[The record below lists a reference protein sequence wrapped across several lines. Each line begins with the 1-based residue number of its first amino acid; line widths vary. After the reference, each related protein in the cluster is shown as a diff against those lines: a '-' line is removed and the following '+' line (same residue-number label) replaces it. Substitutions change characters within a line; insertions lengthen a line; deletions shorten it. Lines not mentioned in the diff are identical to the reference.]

1 MEIMNSFIVTGC
13 CSVLNVFGCL
23 LETCDRKYNLRR
35 EEASSTWSTQGE
47 RHWKPAKRLYGVTNN
62 SNCFQYR

>member
-23 LETCDRKYNLRR
+23 LETCDRKYNFAERGSQQHLVDSGRKTL
-35 EEASSTWSTQGE
+35 EASQTPLWGY
-47 RHWKPAKRLYGVTNN
+47 K
-62 SNCFQYR
+62 